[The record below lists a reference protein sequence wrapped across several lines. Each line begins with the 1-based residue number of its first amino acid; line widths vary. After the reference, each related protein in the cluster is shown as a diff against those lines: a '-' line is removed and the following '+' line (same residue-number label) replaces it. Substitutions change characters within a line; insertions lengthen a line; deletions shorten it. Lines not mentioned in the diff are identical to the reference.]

1 LGVALEHLFQG
12 SALNAV
18 DAKGRVS
25 IPAFLRVVIERRGDA
40 RTIVLA
46 KHEAF
51 PCLSAYDP
59 AYAALKHAKLERL
72 LEKEETSPD
81 AQLEY
86 QQRNLMAFAATEEVP
101 YDSSGRILFPPMMR
115 RKGQIG
121 AVPRHGRDLPD
132 LEPRHSPQGASHP
145 RGPQGHRPFPPRRA
159 RRVMTSTGASVAPH
173 VPVLVSDVIAALA
186 LSGGETVLDGTFGA
200 GGYTRAMLS
209 VGAGRVIGFDR
220 DPDAI
225 EAGRSLVPDH
235 IDSGRL
241 ELIQEN
247 FSQMDRVLAERGIG
261 QVDAI
266 ALDIGVSSMQIDRA
280 ERGFSFQADGPLDMR
295 MSKSGRTAA
304 EFLNSADEGEIVRVL
319 RDYGEEPRARAI
331 ARAIVAARPVERT
344 GQLAAIVRRAAGF
357 RPGHKS
363 DPATRTFQAIRI
375 HLNAELDELE
385 QGLEAAE
392 RALKPG
398 GRLAVVT
405 FHSLEDRIVKRF
417 LRERSGGTP
426 AGSRHRPAVSD
437 PNEPTFEQVAKPV
450 SPSEREQAANPRAR
464 SARLRSA
471 IRTSAPSRNHKSRER
486 LQ

>member
-1 LGVALEHLFQG
+1 MALEHLFQG

-25 IPAFLRVVIERRGDA
+25 IPAFLRGVIERRGDA

-51 PCLSAYDP
+51 ACLSAYDP

-101 YDSSGRILFPPMMR
+101 YDSSGRIVVPADDAPQGR
-115 RKGQIG
+115 RS
-121 AVPRHGRDLPD
+121 ATSRCSSAPA
-132 LEPRHSPQGASHP
+132 RHSRSGTRSCCSRTRAFPTTSRTSPASGSKSGS
-145 RGPQGHRPFPPRRA
+145 RL
-159 RRVMTSTGASVAPH
+159 MTSTGPNMAPH
-173 VPVLVSDVIAALA
+173 VPVLVNEVIAALA
-186 LSGGETVLDGTFGA
+186 IHGGETVVDGTFGA
-200 GGYTRAMLS
+200 GGYTRAMLGA
-209 VGAGRVIGFDR
+209 GAGRVIGFDR

-225 EAGRSLVPDH
+225 EAGTVARPGLRASP
-235 IDSGRL
+235 SSNER
-241 ELIQEN
+241 
-247 FSQMDRVLAERGIG
+247 FSQMDRALAERGIG

-266 ALDIGVSSMQIDRA
+266 ALDIGVSSMQLDRA

-295 MSKSGRTAA
+295 MSKSGLTAA
-304 EFLNSADEGEIVRVL
+304 EFLNSAEEAEIARVL

-344 GQLAAIVRRAAGF
+344 AELAAIVRRAAGF
-357 RPGHKS
+357 RPGQKS

-385 QGLEAAE
+385 AGPRGRRARAAPRRPARRRHLSQPRGPDREALLPRTQRRNAGRFAPPSRACRSERADLRAGRQAGFPDGARAGREPARPLGAAE
-392 RALKPG
+392 ERGPDLGPSH
-398 GRLAVVT
+398 GR
-405 FHSLEDRIVKRF
+405 K
-417 LRERSGGTP
+417 
-426 AGSRHRPAVSD
+426 
-437 PNEPTFEQVAKPV
+437 
-450 SPSEREQAANPRAR
+450 
-464 SARLRSA
+464 
-471 IRTSAPSRNHKSRER
+471 R